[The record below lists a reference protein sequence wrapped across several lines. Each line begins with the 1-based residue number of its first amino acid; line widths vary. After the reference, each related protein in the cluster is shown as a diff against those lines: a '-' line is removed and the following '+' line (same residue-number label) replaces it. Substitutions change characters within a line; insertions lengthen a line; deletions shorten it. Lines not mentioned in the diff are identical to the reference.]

1 MTTLY
6 ITFILGIAVALVIF
20 PIMFKLQGKQYCT
33 FWFLGIGLAI
43 STHLLIDSFYCTKDS
58 FYCTKPPKELN
69 INGVRYEWIKNSK
82 VYFEY
87 QPINFT
93 DTLYFSSEQ
102 IREFK

>member
-6 ITFILGIAVALVIF
+6 IIFILGIAVALVIF
-20 PIMFKLQGKQYCT
+20 SIMFKLQGKQYCT
-33 FWFLGIGLAI
+33 FWFLAIGLAI
-43 STHLLIDSFYCTKDS
+43 STHLLVNS

-87 QPINFT
+87 QPVNFT

>member
-6 ITFILGIAVALVIF
+6 ITFILGITVTLVIF
-20 PIMFKLQGKQYCT
+20 PIMFKIPKKQYCT
-33 FWFLGIGLAI
+33 LWFLAISLAI
-43 STHLLIDSFYCTKDS
+43 STFLLVDS

-87 QPINFT
+87 QPVNFT